1 MVSYNQTFSSISNA
15 TEIFKLFK
23 PIQKRFIFDNKN
35 NLKLDWDG
43 DLNIYYMPM
52 DDVNLFF
59 NIYKSMDAI
68 MCKYEFK
75 TTKEEMLK
83 NNEIINFFDLDR
95 EEVNSILFEIKDIIE
110 NECKF

>member
-1 MVSYNQTFSSISNA
+1 MVSYSQTFSSISNA

-43 DLNIYYMPM
+43 DLNIYYIPM

-83 NNEIINFFDLDR
+83 NKEVINFFDLDR
-95 EEVNSILFEIKDIIE
+95 VEVNSILFEVKDIIE

>member
-1 MVSYNQTFSSISNA
+1 MVSYSQTFSSIPNA
-15 TEIFKLFK
+15 IEIFKLFK
-23 PIQKRFIFDNKN
+23 PIQKRYTFDNKN

-43 DLNIYYMPM
+43 DLNIYYIPT
-52 DDVNLFF
+52 DSVNLFF

-83 NNEIINFFDLDR
+83 NSEIINFFDLDR
-95 EEVNSILFEIKDIIE
+95 EEVNSITFEVKDIIE